1 MDWIDTNLLISI
13 CTCAIGLTQ
22 FLFWRY
28 IAKQKSYESE
38 KGRNL
43 ATKEDIGEITK
54 EIKTVES
61 SFINETEK
69 LKTTL
74 SVLANIQTN
83 VASIER
89 EAIIEL
95 NKSLFTYLNFTMPGI
110 NNSRNNNELDKYINL
125 LNEKH
130 RKTNEDIILFNLFIN
145 DRELQ
150 NQVERLFIDIISM
163 DTERQKDVIELKEI
177 NNKLESIKNED
188 IGTKEKREK
197 YSKAI
202 DKYKSF
208 IEKMY
213 DKQLHKYNSFL
224 ELQQSFRKNCRAY
237 IYQSI
242 EKPEH

>member
-1 MDWIDTNLLISI
+1 
-13 CTCAIGLTQ
+13 
-22 FLFWRY
+22 
-28 IAKQKSYESE
+28 
-38 KGRNL
+38 
-43 ATKEDIGEITK
+43 
-54 EIKTVES
+54 
-61 SFINETEK
+61 
-69 LKTTL
+69 
-74 SVLANIQTN
+74 
-83 VASIER
+83 
-89 EAIIEL
+89 
-95 NKSLFTYLNFTMPGI
+95 
-110 NNSRNNNELDKYINL
+110 
-125 LNEKH
+125 
-130 RKTNEDIILFNLFIN
+130 
-145 DRELQ
+145 
-150 NQVERLFIDIISM
+150 M